1 MCGAAGLCTRAGEQP
16 LLLHCLRSR
25 CCCSCSCCCPTS
37 VLVLHAHGCMSLC
50 NADVCLPPV
59 AMQVGKMHFGYI
71 LGWMVVGSGLLWC
84 VQRISQQHLVVVVLL
99 LLRWPP
105 AAALLPPAARY
116 SAL

>member
-1 MCGAAGLCTRAGEQP
+1 MFGAAGLCTPAEKQQ
-16 LLLHCLRSR
+16 LLLNCFRSR
-25 CCCSCSCCCPTS
+25 CCCSCCRTS
-37 VLVLHAHGCMSLC
+37 VLVLHAHGCMLLC

-84 VQRISQQHLVVVVLL
+84 VQHTRQYHLVVLL
-99 LLRWPP
+99 LPLLRWPP
-105 AAALLPPAARY
+105 AAAPARPAAAS